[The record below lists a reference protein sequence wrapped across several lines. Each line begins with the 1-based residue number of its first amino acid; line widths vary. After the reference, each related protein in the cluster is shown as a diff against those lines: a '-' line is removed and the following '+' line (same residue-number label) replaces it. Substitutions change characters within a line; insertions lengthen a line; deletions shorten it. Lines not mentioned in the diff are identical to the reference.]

1 MTQSLYR
8 LLLRFYP
15 RQVREEFGDEML
27 AVFNAA
33 THDGGGLWFL
43 LRECGGMIRGA
54 AHERSISPRWASA
67 VAGLSVAFVS
77 NWILYSFF
85 DRQVQRV
92 SRVVQGASVEDD
104 QLALGIMA
112 LSALLLMVPLIVLAC
127 RETQRSVDRKR
138 FRPVKY

>member
-8 LLLRFYP
+8 LLLRLYP
-15 RQVREEFGDEML
+15 KHVREEFGDEML

-43 LRECGGMIRGA
+43 LRECGGVVRGA

-67 VAGLSVAFVS
+67 VAGLSVAFVA
-77 NWILYSFF
+77 NWLLYSFF

-92 SRVVQGASVEDD
+92 SSVIRSASVQDD
-104 QLALGIMA
+104 QLALASMA
-112 LSALLLMVPLIVLAC
+112 LATVLLIVPLTVLAC

-138 FRPVKY
+138 FRPAKY